1 MRASPLLSPAA
12 AGQTK
17 MPGEQTEPSAP
28 RRAAPL
34 SPLKVLNPEPARGSS
49 GAVRSERAPL
59 SGPYRAVPPS
69 RARLR
74 PPPPPPRPWRPIS
87 GRPRPGRV
95 PPRPA
100 ARSGGAV
107 KVLRSQRARIAAG
120 RPAAPRR
127 AAPAPSAAAAASAP
141 PPPASPGALCGSC
154 INQCGAHNAPRQVGA
169 RPAFLS
175 APGCGLAAAGR
186 VRLGFQPFSPGSRSS
201 SPVSPRALPY
211 PYKRRSRRP
220 RLPARK
226 EGCPVLAAAPWDGR
240 RARGTTGRTGV
251 AASAPSGPVI
261 AATAG
266 AAFPQGP
273 GVSRHGP
280 AGRVCPLLCSSL
292 PAWPRSRRLG
302 LLPAL
307 SPPPRLGLLSAT
319 CTLSASLKHLR
330 GGAACLGL

>member
-34 SPLKVLNPEPARGSS
+34 SPLKVLNPEPARGGS

-127 AAPAPSAAAAASAP
+127 ASPESRRRRLRAAAT
-141 PPPASPGALCGSC
+141 
-154 INQCGAHNAPRQVGA
+154 
-169 RPAFLS
+169 
-175 APGCGLAAAGR
+175 R
-186 VRLGFQPFSPGSRSS
+186 V
-201 SPVSPRALPY
+201 
-211 PYKRRSRRP
+211 SRRP
-220 RLPARK
+220 LRLVHKSMRGPQCTAT
-226 EGCPVLAAAPWDGR
+226 GR
-240 RARGTTGRTGV
+240 RAARLPLRPRLWPRCSGSGPARFPALLTRVPEFESCFPARPSLPLQATLPPPTATRPKGGLPRLGGSALGREACSRNNGEDRSRCQRPEWPRHRSDGRSGVPSGARRV
-251 AASAPSGPVI
+251 AARPCRAGLPAALQQSAGMAPESASRPASCPQSAPSPRPAVCDLH
-261 AATAG
+261 
-266 AAFPQGP
+266 AFSEP
-273 GVSRHGP
+273 
-280 AGRVCPLLCSSL
+280 
-292 PAWPRSRRLG
+292 
-302 LLPAL
+302 
-307 SPPPRLGLLSAT
+307 
-319 CTLSASLKHLR
+319 
-330 GGAACLGL
+330 